1 MHLVALVTADR
12 GSLEHL
18 RGEVSCDL
26 GDADG
31 ATCLLE
37 GDAQALRLYGG
48 EADDTLVADGRQ
60 AIGGR
65 YGLEDTGARL
75 RLDAEALDTLPEG
88 DVLLQDEGIEARGAG
103 EAVEEVAA
111 RHAVSHSPV
120 GLRLAVV
127 REVGGELLITA
138 TEVRCGDSDTT
149 ELVVTEGLLQVVVP
163 SDEARRV
170 LCRDAAV

>member
-1 MHLVALVTADR
+1 MVVAEGEGTLIALPALGVLGLSILDSVLDDDVWRDGGDVHLVALVTTDL

-26 GDADG
+26 GDTDG

-37 GDAQALRLYGG
+37 GDAQALRLYGS

-88 DVLLQDEGIEARGAG
+88 DVLLQDEGIEARG
-103 EAVEEVAA
+103 
-111 RHAVSHSPV
+111 
-120 GLRLAVV
+120 
-127 REVGGELLITA
+127 REK
-138 TEVRCGDSDTT
+138 R
-149 ELVVTEGLLQVVVP
+149 
-163 SDEARRV
+163 
-170 LCRDAAV
+170 